1 MAVLMV
7 EWEALYVYFSWVF
20 RKKER
25 KKAPEAAL
33 SDPPWLSDLET
44 SQAELW
50 ILSSQI

>member
-1 MAVLMV
+1 M
-7 EWEALYVYFSWVF
+7 YTFSWSSF
-20 RKKER
+20 
-25 KKAPEAAL
+25 APEAAL